1 MNFYES
7 ISEHYHHI
15 FPLNN
20 IQVEFVKNS
29 FHKSKQL
36 DLLDIGC
43 GTGSLSFELSKL
55 FHSVTAIDLDKAMLH
70 KATKQYAS
78 LNLQFRILN
87 MLEIE
92 NTFGVNSFDA
102 IMCFGNTLVHLNST
116 DSILDFFIQS
126 KNVLKEDGKLLIQII
141 NYDRILDEHIKDLPT
156 IENEFISFERN
167 YHFRKEEH
175 LIDFETILNV
185 KETGQQIKNTIPLY
199 PIRKSEIDKLL
210 RDAGFSEIKY
220 FGNFKK
226 EDLETG
232 SIPFIVETF

>member
-20 IQVEFVKNS
+20 MHVAFVKNS
-29 FHKSKQL
+29 FLKTKQF

-55 FHSVTAIDLDKAMLH
+55 FHSVTAIDLDEAMLH
-70 KATKQYAS
+70 KAITQHTS
-78 LNLQFRILN
+78 LNLQFRNLN

-102 IMCFGNTLVHLNST
+102 IVCFGNTLVHLDST

-141 NYDRILDEHIKDLPT
+141 NYDRILDQDIKDLPT
-156 IENEFISFERN
+156 IENEFIRFERN

-175 LIDFETILNV
+175 LIDFETILSI

-199 PIRKSEIDKLL
+199 PLRKSEIDKLL
-210 RDAGFSEIKY
+210 RDAGFSEITY
-220 FGNFKK
+220 FGNFKR
-226 EDLETG
+226 EDLSKD
-232 SIPFIVETF
+232 SIPLIVETH